1 MSRFQFD
8 SYLNSATP
16 KFLRGLSCIG
26 AALLISAQT
35 PPLNAQLNAQ
45 SNESPHSSA
54 PFNHLPIL
62 VEPATA
68 RQLTSARQTYA
79 IRIKLPADAGA
90 ALAAVQIRQPNPEQ
104 ALSFDLSQTAAF
116 QTTFQAAFQGTTKL
130 GDAVTIQAAEQLEP
144 SQIQISFA
152 QPLQPGTT
160 LTLLLKPRHLPTG
173 RNQYPLIISAVP
185 VGAELGSELGQQ
197 QIETCRSRY
206 DPASDGR
213 VLFWDLPPEFNP
225 YIRNRP
231 CQR

>member
-1 MSRFQFD
+1 MSCCQFD
-8 SYLNSATP
+8 SYLHLATP
-16 KFLRGLSCIG
+16 KLLRGLSCIG
-26 AALLISAQT
+26 AALLILVQ
-35 PPLNAQLNAQ
+35 PLPLNAQLNPQLNEYPQASAQ
-45 SNESPHSSA
+45 FDHP
-54 PFNHLPIL
+54 PIL

-79 IRIKLPADAGA
+79 IRIKLPANAEA
-90 ALAAVQIRQPNPEQ
+90 ALASVQIRQPNPEQ

-116 QTTFQAAFQGTTKL
+116 QTALQGETKL

-160 LTLLLKPRHLPTG
+160 LTLLLLPRHLPTG

-185 VGAELGSELGQQ
+185 AGAELGSELGQQ

-206 DPASDGR
+206 DNAGDGR